1 MEDGNIIKF
10 KIKQIYNIEKN
21 ILKKKNEIQTKNKNS
36 NRI

>member
-21 ILKKKNEIQTKNKNS
+21 ILKKNEIQTKNKNS